1 MLCQKCI
8 IIRENRLGV
17 DLVYDDVDKELKKE
31 LDVIEGSKQLLVKIL
46 EETNEQI
53 RRLKAMMYLLDRDLA
68 NKEVSLHIDTQNLQ
82 MRENQIDMK
91 TYHGN
96 AQLDPYNTTINQW
109 MDVTNKNIA
118 ATAKELSSAKP
129 LRSYVDILLKQVVE
143 DLENQVSRTNEAFK
157 KRISEMRYTKI
168 RLENLHRESSNQVNE
183 ITRNIT
189 KLEKELADK
198 EGYIALV
205 QMR

>member
-1 MLCQKCI
+1 
-8 IIRENRLGV
+8 
-17 DLVYDDVDKELKKE
+17 
-31 LDVIEGSKQLLVKIL
+31 
-46 EETNEQI
+46 
-53 RRLKAMMYLLDRDLA
+53 
-68 NKEVSLHIDTQNLQ
+68 
-82 MRENQIDMK
+82 
-91 TYHGN
+91 
-96 AQLDPYNTTINQW
+96 

-143 DLENQVSRTNEAFK
+143 DLQNQVSRTNEAYK

-205 QMR
+205 QMRLANRAQRPGVEMCKDGVHDTLVKELNALNVTTQKLSQMLTDCKSTLRFLLNTQMQQEEELNIKTNSLKIDEVDCMTVRQSMIFHKF

>member
-1 MLCQKCI
+1 M
-8 IIRENRLGV
+8 E
-17 DLVYDDVDKELKKE
+17 
-31 LDVIEGSKQLLVKIL
+31 
-46 EETNEQI
+46 
-53 RRLKAMMYLLDRDLA
+53 
-68 NKEVSLHIDTQNLQ
+68 
-82 MRENQIDMK
+82 
-91 TYHGN
+91 
-96 AQLDPYNTTINQW
+96 
-109 MDVTNKNIA
+109 VTNKNIA
-118 ATAKELSSAKP
+118 ATARELTSAKP

-143 DLENQVSRTNEAFK
+143 DLENQVSRTNEAYK

-168 RLENLHRESSNQVNE
+168 KLENLHRESSNQVNE